1 MYVYTLASAVPPSG
15 TAGGTNNDRSNGVV
29 LQRSDI
35 LLCGV
40 VCVCIVT
47 LLHPVSH
54 QLYGESQDCS
64 VCRPLGQAHPLTQSQ
79 DYNYYI

>member
-1 MYVYTLASAVPPSG
+1 MQCLLQAP
-15 TAGGTNNDRSNGVV
+15 AGGTNNDRSNGVV
-29 LQRSDI
+29 LQRSDF

-54 QLYGESQDCS
+54 QSYGESQDCN
-64 VCRPLGQAHPLTQSQ
+64 VCILCILATSGGVHAL
-79 DYNYYI
+79 